1 MTCIYLGGSPMP
13 NIPVPIVIIV
23 LLVATGIFAAFMSM
37 LGSGP
42 FWFGVVIGFVTYR
55 TLKHKKDAGISD
67 IASVVGAVGG
77 ATIIKLFP
85 TGSERFDHYAMGFAV
100 GFFLFLIVL
109 QWLAGGSG
117 TATTVTATDES
128 RTGTDRRDRIT
139 QFLDDDD

>member
-1 MTCIYLGGSPMP
+1 MP
-13 NIPVPIVIIV
+13 NIPVPFVIIA
-23 LLVATGIFAAFMSM
+23 LLVLTGVFAWLMSM

-67 IASVVGAVGG
+67 IASVIGAVGG
-77 ATIIKLFP
+77 ATIVKLFP
-85 TGSERFDHYAMGFAV
+85 TGSDRFDHYAMGFAV

-117 TATTVTATDES
+117 TATTATVTATDES
-128 RTGTDRRDRIT
+128 RTGTGRRDRIT

>member
-1 MTCIYLGGSPMP
+1 MHLLGGKP
-13 NIPVPIVIIV
+13 N
-23 LLVATGIFAAFMSM
+23 AKYTRA
-37 LGSGP
+37 
-42 FWFGVVIGFVTYR
+42 YR
-55 TLKHKKDAGISD
+55 NYCSACCDRHFCSVYVNAGIRSFLVWRCNWVRD
-67 IASVVGAVGG
+67 LPDAQTQEGCRNFRHCLGRRRSRRSNDNQA
-77 ATIIKLFP
+77 FP

-128 RTGTDRRDRIT
+128 RTSTDRRDRIT

>member
-1 MTCIYLGGSPMP
+1 MTCIHFGGKP
-13 NIPVPIVIIV
+13 NAKYTRAYRNYCSACCDRHFCSV
-23 LLVATGIFAAFMSM
+23 MSM

-109 QWLAGGSG
+109 QWLAGSG
-117 TATTVTATDES
+117 DYDWKRGEPPSQPVQAVRLIHHS
-128 RTGTDRRDRIT
+128 RLYV
-139 QFLDDDD
+139 QH